1 MGVDEPKMGKNKDG
15 HRNNNDDDDEE
26 DDTNN
31 SPALFTMSRTSRSG
45 ALPTVS
51 TMNNNNNNNNKAKTS
66 SGLNYND
73 DDVDDLGMVFLRL
86 TNNYQLT
93 NI

>member
-1 MGVDEPKMGKNKDG
+1 MGVDEPKMGKNKVG

-26 DDTNN
+26 DDTDN

-51 TMNNNNNNNNKAKTS
+51 TMNNNKAKTS

-86 TNNYQLT
+86 INNYQLT
-93 NI
+93 II